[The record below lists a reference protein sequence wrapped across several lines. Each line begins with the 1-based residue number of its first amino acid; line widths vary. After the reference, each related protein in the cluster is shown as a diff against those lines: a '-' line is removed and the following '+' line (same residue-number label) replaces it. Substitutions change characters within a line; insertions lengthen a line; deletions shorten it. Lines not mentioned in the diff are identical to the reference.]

1 MMMDG
6 IVSDS
11 AILTACVDELTQRSP
26 RSVQDVVKSIGEMVG
41 RQAAL
46 SSQLIMS
53 EKNGAMTM
61 MLEKHPQ
68 LFTIANKASGNP
80 LIFLCSRLSAEDLDS
95 LNKGVIPLQYQNYL
109 SDAKVRHPYV
119 LVHIHN

>member
-1 MMMDG
+1 MDG

-11 AILTACVDELTQRSP
+11 AILTACLDELTQRSP

-46 SSQLIMS
+46 SSQLILS
-53 EKNGAMTM
+53 EKTGALVM

-68 LFTIANKASGNP
+68 LFVVANKASGNP
-80 LIFLCSRLSAEDLDS
+80 LIFLCSRLNAEDLDS
-95 LNKGVIPLQYQNYL
+95 LSKGIIPPQFQNYL
-109 SDAKVRHPYV
+109 SDAKVRHPTRHSFV
-119 LVHIHN
+119 Q